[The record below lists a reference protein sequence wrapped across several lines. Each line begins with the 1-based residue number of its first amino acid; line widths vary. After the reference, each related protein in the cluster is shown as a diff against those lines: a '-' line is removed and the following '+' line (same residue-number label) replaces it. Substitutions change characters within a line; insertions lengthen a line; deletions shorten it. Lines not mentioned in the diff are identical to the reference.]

1 MKIIFLGAPGA
12 GKGTQAEMIRGKLG
26 IPIIS
31 TGDIFRQ
38 NIKNRTPLGEK
49 VKAIID
55 SGELVPD
62 SLVTELVSD
71 RISREDCAGGYIL
84 DGFPRTIPQAEE
96 FDRILAE
103 KGDAIDLVIDVEVPD
118 EAIVSRMGGR
128 RTCPVCGESFHVVYK
143 APRKENICDRCGGP
157 LTIRDDDKEEV
168 VKNRL
173 VVYHKN
179 TQPLISYYE
188 EKGKLRRVDG
198 TRDIGEVHEEIVGLL

>member
-71 RISREDCAGGYIL
+71 RISREDCADGYIL

-96 FDRILAE
+96 FDRILGE

-118 EAIVSRMGGR
+118 EAIISRMGGR
-128 RTCPVCGESFHVVYK
+128 RTCPACGESFHVVYK

-198 TRDIGEVHEEIVGLL
+198 TRDIGEVHEEIAGLL